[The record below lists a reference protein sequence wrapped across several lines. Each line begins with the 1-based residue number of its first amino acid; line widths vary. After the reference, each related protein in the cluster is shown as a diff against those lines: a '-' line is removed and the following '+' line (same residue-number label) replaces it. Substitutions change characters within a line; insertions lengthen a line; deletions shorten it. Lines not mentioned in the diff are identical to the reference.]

1 MQKLI
6 KTVGI
11 AVLGGLSFIA
21 QPQDGLSQAKDAK
34 VKRALQQLEI
44 GATRQAIDELKKIV
58 AESPK
63 SAEAHGALAMAYL
76 KNNQLD
82 LAATEAQA
90 AFDLDRKVVTA
101 RIARAM
107 VYGKQGNHK
116 DAIKEFEQAT
126 KLDDKEIATQLEL
139 ARYYLSLDS
148 TKPAEIML
156 YRAQAINE
164 KDVRPYLGLGEL
176 YEKQR
181 TRDLA
186 IKQYEEAKKL
196 DPNDVTVRAKLA
208 QLYYR
213 TRQYNESIAEWIGI
227 TKIDESF
234 SQAYYQIGYLYY
246 LADQHA
252 NAAAAFKTY
261 TEKEPDDI
269 LGYWM
274 LAQALTEN
282 NQFQQALPALEKV
295 AQNDSLKSKS
305 EILLAKSYTFSKEY
319 PKAIE
324 IYKRKTDLAPADLDA
339 YGRALIL
346 TSDTTGAIVVLRKAI
361 IDDTDRTEA
370 AHASTVKLL
379 AEMLRLTKQYSEAA
393 SVFNELVQKAP
404 TADNYNALGYIYAQG
419 GMESQALDAYNQALA
434 KAPDNLTILMAIG
447 NMYTKDPTN
456 PKMKAAF
463 ERAAQAAEKAGNKDI
478 QGQAEGWIGYYL
490 YSTKAYPEALPHLEK
505 SLSLLAD
512 SSPYLNNFLLMT
524 GASYH
529 QEKDYSNARKFYEK
543 LLARDP
549 NNKSAREALDNVK
562 QLQSA
567 SPKGK
572 K

>member
-6 KTVGI
+6 KIVGI

-21 QPQDGLSQAKDAK
+21 QPESGFSQAKDAK
-34 VKRALQQLEI
+34 VKRAMQQLEI

-63 SAEAHGALAMAYL
+63 SAEAHGALALAYL
-76 KNNQLD
+76 QNKQVD

-90 AFDLDRKVVTA
+90 AFDLDRKAVIA
-101 RIARAM
+101 RIARAS

-126 KLDDKEIATQLEL
+126 KLDDKEIATQLAL

-156 YRAQAINE
+156 YRASAINDR
-164 KDVRPYLGLGEL
+164 DVRPYLGLGEL

-208 QLYYR
+208 GLYYR
-213 TRQYNESIAEWIGI
+213 NRQYNESIAEWIGI

-234 SQAYYQIGYLYY
+234 SQAYYQIGNLYY

-324 IYKRKTDLAPADLDA
+324 IYKRKSDLSPADLDA

-346 TSDTTGAIVVLRKAI
+346 TSDTTGAIDVLRKAI
-361 IDDTDRTEA
+361 VNDTDRAEA
-370 AHASTVKLL
+370 AHNATVNLL
-379 AEMLRLTKQYSEAA
+379 SAMLRQTKRYSEAA
-393 SVFNELVQKAP
+393 EVYREIVAKNPSMENL
-404 TADNYNALGYIYAQG
+404 NALAFIYAQG
-419 GMESQALDAYNQALA
+419 AMEPQALEVYNQMLA
-434 KAPDNLTILMAIG
+434 KDANSLAALKGIAD
-447 NMYTKDPTN
+447 MYAKEPTN
-456 PKMKAAF
+456 PKLKESYEKVAV
-463 ERAAQAAEKAGNKDI
+463 AAEKAGNKDI
-478 QGQAEGWIGYYL
+478 QGQSEFWIGYYH
-490 YSTKAYPEALPHLEK
+490 YSVKEFGTAIPRLLKATTLLP
-505 SLSLLAD
+505 SD
-512 SSPYLNNFLLMT
+512 SPYYTNLALVL
-524 GASYH
+524 AVSYQ
-529 QEKDYSNARKFYEK
+529 QEKDKANAIKWYNEVIK
-543 LLARDP
+543 RDP
-549 NNKSAREALDNVK
+549 NNKTAKE
-562 QLQSA
+562 QLQNL
-567 SPKGK
+567 K

>member
-11 AVLGGLSFIA
+11 AALAGLSFIA

-34 VKRALQQLEI
+34 VKRAMQQLEI

-63 SAEAHGALAMAYL
+63 NAEAHAALALAYL
-76 KNNQLD
+76 QNKQVD
-82 LAATEAQA
+82 LAATSAQA
-90 AFDLDRKVVTA
+90 AFDLDRKVVLS
-101 RIARAM
+101 RIARAS

-116 DAIKEFEQAT
+116 DALKEFKEAA
-126 KLDDKEIATQLEL
+126 KLDDKEIAIEIAL
-139 ARYYLSLDS
+139 ARYYLSMDS
-148 TKPAEIML
+148 SKPAEMAL
-156 YRAQAINE
+156 YRASSLNE

-181 TRDLA
+181 IRDLA
-186 IKQYEEAKKL
+186 IKQFEEAKKL

-208 QLYYR
+208 GLYFR
-213 TRQYNESIAEWIGI
+213 QRQYNESIAEWIGI

-234 SQAYYQIGYLYY
+234 SQAYYEIGNLYF

-274 LAQALTEN
+274 LAQSLTEN

-295 AQNDSLKSKS
+295 AQNDSLKAKS

-319 PKAIE
+319 PKALE
-324 IYKRKTDLAPADLDA
+324 IYKRHNDLGPADLDA

-346 TSDTTGAIVVLRKAI
+346 TNDTTAAIDVLKKAIVN
-361 IDDTDRTEA
+361 DTDRAEA
-370 AHASTVKLL
+370 AHNSTVNLL
-379 AEMLRLTKQYSEAA
+379 SAMLRQTKRYAEAA
-393 SVFNELVQKAP
+393 EVYQELVKKNP
-404 TADNYNALGYIYAQG
+404 SMDNLNALGFIYAQG
-419 GMESQALDAYNQALA
+419 AMEREALETYNQMLA
-434 KAPDNLTILMAIG
+434 KDPNSLAAIKG
-447 NMYTKDPTN
+447 IADMYTKEPSN
-456 PKMKAAF
+456 PKMRDAF
-463 ERAAQAAEKAGNKDI
+463 DRLALAAEKAGNKEM
-478 QGQAEGWIGYYL
+478 QGLGEFWVGYYYYTVKE
-490 YSTKAYPEALPHLEK
+490 YSTDIPHLMK
-505 SLSLLAD
+505 ATTLLPSD
-512 SSPYLNNFLLMT
+512 SPYYTNLALIL
-524 GASYH
+524 GVSYQ
-529 QEKDYSNARKFYEK
+529 QEKDKPNAIKWYKEVLK
-543 LLARDP
+543 RDP
-549 NNKSAREALDNVK
+549 SNKTAKE
-562 QLQSA
+562 QLQNLE
-567 SPKGK
+567 K

>member
-21 QPQDGLSQAKDAK
+21 QPQDGMSQAKDAK

-63 SAEAHGALAMAYL
+63 SAEAHGALALAYL
-76 KNNQLD
+76 QNKQVD

-90 AFDLDRKVVTA
+90 AFDLDRKTVIA
-101 RIARAM
+101 RIARAS

-126 KLDDKEIATQLEL
+126 KLDNKEIAVEIAL

-148 TKPAEIML
+148 TKPAEMAL
-156 YRAQAINE
+156 YRASSLNE

-181 TRDLA
+181 IRDLA

-196 DPNDVTVRAKLA
+196 DANDITVRAKLA
-208 QLYYR
+208 GLYFR
-213 TRQYNESIAEWIGI
+213 NRQYNESIAEWIGI

-252 NAAAAFKTY
+252 NAAVAFKTY

-295 AQNDSLKSKS
+295 AMNDSLKAKS

-324 IYKRKTDLAPADLDA
+324 IYKRKTDLSPADLDA

-346 TSDTTGAIVVLRKAI
+346 TTDTTGAIEVLRKAI
-361 IDDTDRTEA
+361 INDTDRAEASHNATINLLSAMLRQTKRYPEA
-370 AHASTVKLL
+370 AEVYKEIVKKTPSMENL
-379 AEMLRLTKQYSEAA
+379 
-393 SVFNELVQKAP
+393 
-404 TADNYNALGYIYAQG
+404 NALAFIYAQG
-419 GMESQALDAYNQALA
+419 AMEAQALEVYNQMLA
-434 KAPDNLTILMAIG
+434 KDANSLAALKGIAD
-447 NMYTKDPTN
+447 MYAKEPTN
-456 PKMKAAF
+456 PKMKEAYEKVGA
-463 ERAAQAAEKAGNKDI
+463 AAEKAGNKDM
-478 QGQAEGWIGYYL
+478 QGQAEFWAGYYH
-490 YSTKAYPEALPHLEK
+490 YSVKEFGSAIPRLTKATT
-505 SLSLLAD
+505 LLAGD
-512 SSPYLNNFLLMT
+512 SPYYTNLALIL
-524 GASYH
+524 GVSH
-529 QEKDYSNARKFYEK
+529 QQEKDKPNAIKWYQEVLK
-543 LLARDP
+543 RDP
-549 NNKSAREALDNVK
+549 GNKTAKE
-562 QLQSA
+562 QLEIL
-567 SPKGK
+567 K
-572 K
+572 KK

>member
-6 KTVGI
+6 KTAGI
-11 AVLGGLSFIA
+11 AVLAGLSFIA

-44 GATRQAIDELKKIV
+44 GATRQAIDELKKLV

-63 SAEAHGALAMAYL
+63 SAEARGALAIAYL
-76 KNNQLD
+76 QNKQLD

-90 AFDLDRKVVTA
+90 AFDLDRKSVTA

-126 KLDDKEIATQLEL
+126 KLDNKEIAVEIAL
-139 ARYYLSLDS
+139 AKYYLSLDS
-148 TKPAEIML
+148 TKPAEMAL
-156 YRAQAINE
+156 YRASALNE
-164 KDVRPYLGLGEL
+164 NDVRPYLGLGEL

-181 TRDLA
+181 VRDLA

-196 DPNDVTVRAKLA
+196 DANDVTVRAKLA
-208 QLYYR
+208 GLYYR
-213 TRQYNESIAEWIGI
+213 NRQYNESIAEWIGI

-234 SQAYYQIGYLYY
+234 SKAYYEIGNLYY

-295 AQNDSLKSKS
+295 AQNDSLKAKS

-346 TSDTTGAIVVLRKAI
+346 TSDTTGAIAVLRKALVN
-361 IDDTDRTEA
+361 DTDRADA
-370 AHASTVKLL
+370 AHNATVKLL
-379 AEMLRLTKQYSEAA
+379 SDMLRLTKQYKESAE
-393 SVFNELVQKAP
+393 VYQELVKKTP
-404 TADNYNALGYIYAQG
+404 TMENLNALAYIYAQG
-419 GMESQALDAYNQALA
+419 GMETQALETYNQMLA
-434 KAPDNLTILMAIG
+434 KDPNSLAALKGIG
-447 NMYTKDPTN
+447 DMYAKEPAN
-456 PKMKAAF
+456 PKMRDAF
-463 ERAAQAAEKAGNKDI
+463 ERLSTAAQQAGNKDL
-478 QGQAEGWIGYYL
+478 QGQAEFWVGYY
-490 YSTKAYPEALPHLEK
+490 YYTVKEFSTAIPHLNK
-505 SLSLLAD
+505 ATTLLPAD
-512 SSPYLNNFLLMT
+512 SPYFTNLALVL
-524 GASYH
+524 AVSYQ
-529 QEKDYSNARKFYEK
+529 QEKDKTNAIKWYKEVLK
-543 LLARDP
+543 RDP
-549 NNKSAREALDNVK
+549 NNKTAKE
-562 QLQSA
+562 QLQNL
-567 SPKGK
+567 K
-572 K
+572 